1 MGGGLNVASPTEG
14 ILAHL
19 NPAHL
24 PPMVGGG
31 RAGPFAY
38 CRFTRIEKEDRSP

>member
-1 MGGGLNVASPTEG
+1 MGGGFINASPTEG
-14 ILAHL
+14 VLAHL

-38 CRFTRIEKEDRSP
+38 CRFTRIEK

>member
-1 MGGGLNVASPTEG
+1 MGGGLKNASLSEG
-14 ILAHL
+14 VLAHL

-24 PPMVGGG
+24 PPEVEGG

-38 CRFTRIEKEDRSP
+38 CRFTKIEK